1 MINSCKSKVSYGVD
15 NCKKRH
21 HMLLDP
27 IYEGMVT
34 ALLLMMKLRIMKL
47 ASTQLLDSMTKYLY
61 YRNIV
66 K

>member
-1 MINSCKSKVSYGVD
+1 
-15 NCKKRH
+15 
-21 HMLLDP
+21 MLLHP